1 MKKRGLW
8 LLIFILVLMLGCT
21 PVVRYSPEEIKH
33 FPPEIQ
39 ERIKKNE
46 VATGMTQLQVRYSWG
61 PPESVN
67 VLSPSSD
74 GKYREEWVYTRS
86 MGLFKTQLIFTEGQL
101 TEIITTEPG
110 VIRK

>member
-1 MKKRGLW
+1 MKKRGLA
-8 LLIFILVLMLGCT
+8 LLIFIMLVMLGCA

-33 FPPEIQ
+33 FPPDIQ

-86 MGLFKTQLIFTEGQL
+86 YGLFKTQLIFTEGRL
-101 TEIITTEPG
+101 TDIITTEPG